1 MQRGYLIASGSSHL
15 LRQYEKLAL
24 KARQLKV
31 DFVLLCTFLTIV
43 LKSSS
48 VKPLGNCSGKKS
60 LTITSEFAVPSEK
73 PNAPMKS
80 CYVVFEDISC
90 HYDAEK
96 PVWNTST

>member
-15 LRQYEKLAL
+15 LRQYERLAL

-48 VKPLGNCSGKKS
+48 IKPLGNCSGKKS